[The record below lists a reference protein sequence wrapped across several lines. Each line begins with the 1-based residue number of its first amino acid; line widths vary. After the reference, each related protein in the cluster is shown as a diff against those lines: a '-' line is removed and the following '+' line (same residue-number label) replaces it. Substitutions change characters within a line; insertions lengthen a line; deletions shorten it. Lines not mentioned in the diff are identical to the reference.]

1 MLEHVGPPYFISPCS
16 NLPCRWMAN
25 SSWKDRSSFPA
36 TLGRVNPS
44 CQFTLGEYFPVNTHS
59 WLKIHLFQLLWT
71 TSINH
76 SKSLSMRHLNQSE
89 KNGWIFSKQSLFTS
103 YYASFL
109 LQTSQS
115 PHLRRAPGPYGSAAA
130 LGVGIGL
137 HQRSS
142 PCFFG
147 GVVFCWWYKK
157 QDIINLNLSKCKFFF
172 LTFIFG
178 LWYLLIFLVV

>member
-1 MLEHVGPPYFISPCS
+1 MMMFSRYSTHMFQTQHVGTCWSTLLHLTLR

-36 TLGRVNPS
+36 TLGRENPS

-76 SKSLSMRHLNQSE
+76 SKSLSMRHPNQSE
-89 KNGWIFSKQSLFTS
+89 KNGWIFSKHSLFTS

-142 PCFFG
+142 PCF
-147 GVVFCWWYKK
+147 CWRGR
-157 QDIINLNLSKCKFFF
+157 F
-172 LTFIFG
+172 L
-178 LWYLLIFLVV
+178 LVV